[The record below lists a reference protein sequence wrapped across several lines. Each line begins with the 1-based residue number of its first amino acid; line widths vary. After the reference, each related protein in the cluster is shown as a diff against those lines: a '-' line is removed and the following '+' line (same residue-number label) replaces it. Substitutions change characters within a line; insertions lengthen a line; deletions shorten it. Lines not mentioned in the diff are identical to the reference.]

1 MSEWVTVLRHVK
13 SARRVRGLA
22 RSRPRRAGAQDV
34 RRAELLRIIRDAKR
48 KAARLRKWYPHAYCW
63 AAATFPKLERKH
75 G

>member
-1 MSEWVTVLRHVK
+1 M
-13 SARRVRGLA
+13 
-22 RSRPRRAGAQDV
+22 